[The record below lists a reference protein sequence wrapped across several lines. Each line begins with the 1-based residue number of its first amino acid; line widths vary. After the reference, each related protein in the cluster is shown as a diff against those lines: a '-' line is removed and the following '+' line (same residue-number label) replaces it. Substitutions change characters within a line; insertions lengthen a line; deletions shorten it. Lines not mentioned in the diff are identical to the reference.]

1 MIDTLPACAISAPE
15 SDHCSHTEG
24 RAGGVEP
31 MFETGESAMLN
42 QTWLPLAALGDD
54 QGRFLVLVCLAA
66 SSQAW
71 QARQEW

>member
-1 MIDTLPACAISAPE
+1 
-15 SDHCSHTEG
+15 
-24 RAGGVEP
+24 